1 MSKEIITFGDIK
13 IEKEKFHHRKNQDQD
28 INIEDQDI
36 KKYRCLICFL

>member
-13 IEKEKFHHRKNQDQD
+13 IEKEKFNHRKNQDLD